1 MSKKYSTPFE
11 NLNMIHLPNKISQLI
26 YGRLKQEAY
35 KALAFV
41 SGEKL
46 PQETVIYHSTESKIS
61 KKDKNSI
68 GS

>member
-1 MSKKYSTPFE
+1 MSKKFSTPFE
-11 NLNMIHLPNKISQLI
+11 TLNLIHLPNKISQFI

>member
-11 NLNMIHLPNKISQLI
+11 NPNMIHLPNKISQFM
-26 YGRLKQEAY
+26 YSRLKQEAY